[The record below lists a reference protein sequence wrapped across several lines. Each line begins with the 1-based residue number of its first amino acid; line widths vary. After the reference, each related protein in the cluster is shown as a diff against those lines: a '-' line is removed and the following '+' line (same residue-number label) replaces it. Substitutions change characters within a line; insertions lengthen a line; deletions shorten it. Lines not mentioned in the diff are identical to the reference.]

1 MLAATSVIVGLGVCL
16 SGSWELTFILFL
28 AIPLIIIAHQIEFS
42 LYSEGRSKD
51 DDSLTRAANIVVE
64 TKDNMKTVLSL
75 GAEEYL
81 VNTVKGGLNL
91 HLK

>member
-1 MLAATSVIVGLGVCL
+1 MLAATSVIVALGVCL

-42 LYSEGRSKD
+42 LYSEGQSKD